1 MEKMSKKVFA
11 IALIAM
17 IVMMFN
23 LKVNAATYDAQGY
36 LVLDEETTN
45 TTTEEQNKETTKTT
59 TEENKTTETT
69 GTTTNNQD
77 KKTTTEN
84 YANTATTA
92 HSQAGSFE
100 NAMFI
105 IVGSVVLVLM
115 GIGYIKLKK
124 YNF

>member
-1 MEKMSKKVFA
+1 M
-11 IALIAM
+11 
-17 IVMMFN
+17 
-23 LKVNAATYDAQGY
+23 G
-36 LVLDEETTN
+36 
-45 TTTEEQNKETTKTT
+45 
-59 TEENKTTETT
+59 
-69 GTTTNNQD
+69 TNNQD